1 VLLVRDMRRLGVSAS
16 LELRGS
22 ECVALQGPSG
32 SGKTVLL
39 RAIADL
45 DPHQGALS
53 LDGVAQESISGPEW
67 RRLVTY
73 VPAEAGWWADTVAEH
88 YRDWN
93 RAIRLVIRLGLPAS
107 CGEWS
112 VSRLS
117 TGERQRLALV
127 RAFVQVPRVLLLDE
141 PTSGLDPETTLLV
154 EAVAAE
160 LRTGGVA
167 ILWVTHDDAQA
178 RRVATRLLSMCEG
191 GPIEVAL

>member
-1 VLLVRDMRRLGVSAS
+1 MLLVHDVQRLGGSAS
-16 LELRGS
+16 LELRRG

-32 SGKTVLL
+32 SGKSLLL

-45 DPHQGALS
+45 DPHQGAVS

-73 VPAEAGWWADTVAEH
+73 VPAEAGWWADTVVEH
-88 YRDWN
+88 YCDWTQT
-93 RAIRLVIRLGLPAS
+93 IPLVKRLGLPAS

-127 RAFVQVPRVLLLDE
+127 RAFVQAPRVLLLDE
-141 PTSGLDPETTLLV
+141 PTSGLDSETTLLV

-160 LRTGGVA
+160 RRTGGVA
-167 ILWVTHDDAQA
+167 ILWVTHDDAQV
-178 RRVATRLLSMCEG
+178 RRVATRLLTMCEG
-191 GPIEVAL
+191 SPIEVEL